1 MDEEKMLEALQK
13 PQTEEEWMNSL
24 PFDLK
29 KVMAGNK
36 KKLKNI

>member
-1 MDEEKMLEALQK
+1 MVEMDEEKMLEALQK

-29 KVMAGNK
+29 K
-36 KKLKNI
+36 